1 MKTIPSM
8 PILKRL
14 TALLL
19 LLAAVFPV
27 SAQSY
32 YINVYQKDGKTL
44 KLPVNDVDSI
54 RFVLENEAPASVRYV
69 DLGLSVMWAD
79 CNLGATSPYETGD
92 YFSYGEISPKEKY
105 TSQNYKFK
113 NPDISGGFTKYNF
126 YSKYGPVDYKYRLDM
141 EDDAARVNWGPD
153 WRMPTIE
160 ELQEL
165 VNRCYWE
172 WTESENGVSGYTVT
186 GPNGNS
192 IFLISGGYMN
202 QDENDVSC
210 NSYLSSS
217 LDFNNHGHALGLDF
231 AENYYEIYPEGRYY
245 GELIR
250 PVYSGETPA
259 NTISITHFS
268 LKESEITLSVGDR
281 YQLHFDMDSLP
292 VSPLLFAKANN
303 SLMAYSDGTIIAY
316 APGTTTI
323 EANLGEYISQCV
335 VTVLEP
341 QIVAEAV
348 DLGLSVN
355 WATCNLGAESPE
367 KDGYYYAWGE
377 TQPKKDYILE
387 SYKWYDPQSDSYT
400 KYITDSQFGN
410 VDGKTVLDAEDDAVR
425 EYWGGS
431 WRMPSSLEFQ
441 ELINLCHWE
450 LTTIN
455 GVEGY
460 KVSSLI
466 EGYEDNWIFIP
477 ITGCKVGTTFF
488 EDEEGYYWTNTVNN
502 DDQTMADYLY
512 LDRDYMSVWHYYRYQ
527 GRSIRAVTPSDT
539 WNGITSIKLDN
550 DTIAVPTV
558 GKTTIGVRLL
568 SGNTDYSFMGGII
581 WSSDNPDVASVDENG
596 TVTTSDRTGI
606 ANITASIN
614 GLEATCV
621 VVVTEKTAMMKADE
635 VLALM
640 KAFAPVS
647 GSRHDDMGYPSVMM
661 FTDAN
666 GMDVVQ
672 KSNGYNWSGTSLELQ
687 DRNNAYYAPLIM
699 WQTLYGE
706 ITAANNVIKEIDTSS
721 ADASEQFALAQ
732 MLALRAFAYWN
743 LAQLYQ
749 FNYAGNENKPC
760 VPLITEVNAD
770 DAIANGCPRAT
781 VAEVY
786 TQIMNDL
793 NNAIGIL
800 GSAKKLGLSR
810 PDKAHVDLSVAYGLR
825 ARVNLTMGEWRAA
838 AADAQS
844 AIDES
849 SARPSSM
856 IEASRPA
863 FWTADEPDWMWGII
877 INEDDDVVQTGLVN
891 YPSHMGSFNYGYNQY
906 NGGRRINKALYNSI
920 SSTDVRK
927 GWWLDTDYYS
937 ANLNDEQLNY
947 IWQNGFEPYTQ
958 VKFAPYDNVLGTDI
972 NANDIPLMRIEE
984 MYLILAEGQAMS
996 GSTAQAKSVLESFI
1010 RSYRDSA
1017 YVCPDVAGTEL
1028 QDEIWRQRRI
1038 ELWGEGLS
1046 WFDIMRLGKD
1056 LDRRGAGYPDSHNVF
1071 NIPAGSDILL
1081 WTIPAR
1087 VIESNPLISEDDNNP
1102 KADAP
1107 EPVDDFGSGITMNM
1121 MTGSY
1126 MMIYHSYF
1134 DNNTNPDS
1142 RDTLFCSIELG
1153 QSNTLIIKD
1162 LLFEGSE
1169 IVARFDASDG
1179 TLSISDWQYLGRNS
1193 TYEFYFTTVDINSIT
1208 FICSPD
1214 GSAVAFF
1221 PDDGSIDSMMGIYAM
1236 KDGEKAGFYDASY
1249 GNVYLEP
1256 YGDFQPGN

>member
-1 MKTIPSM
+1 MKIIPSM

-54 RFVLENEAPASVRYV
+54 RFVLENEAPANVRYV

-79 CNLGATSPYETGD
+79 CNVGATSPFETGN
-92 YFSYGEISPKEKY
+92 YFAYGEIRPKDTY
-105 TSQNYKFK
+105 TNKNYKFY
-113 NPDISGGFTKYNF
+113 NPDILNGVTKYNLF
-126 YSKYGPVDYKYRLDM
+126 SKCGPVDYKYRLDM
-141 EDDAARVNWGPD
+141 EDDAARANWGSD

-165 VNRCYWE
+165 VNLCYWE

-192 IFLISGGYMN
+192 IFLIAGGYMN
-202 QDENDVSC
+202 QDKNDVSC

-231 AENYYEIYPEGRYY
+231 AEDYYEIYPEGRSY

-259 NTISITHFS
+259 NTISISHFS

-303 SLMAYSDGTIIAY
+303 SLMAYSDGSIIAY

-377 TQPKKDYILE
+377 TQPKKEY
-387 SYKWYDPQSDSYT
+387 SANTYRWYDRESGMFT
-400 KYITDSQFGN
+400 KYITDSLSGQ
-410 VDGKTVLDAEDDAVR
+410 VDGKTVLDAEDDAAH
-425 EYWGGS
+425 EYWGGN
-431 WRMPSSLEFQ
+431 WRMPSNKEIQ
-441 ELINLCHWE
+441 ELISLCDWE
-450 LTTIN
+450 QTTIN

-460 KVSSLI
+460 KISSQV
-466 EGYEDNWIFIP
+466 EGYENNWIFIP

-488 EDEEGYYWTNTVNN
+488 EDEEGYYWTNTVNQ

-539 WNGITSIKLDN
+539 WNGITSIKFDN
-550 DTIAVPTV
+550 DTIAMFTDS
-558 GKTTIGVRLL
+558 KTTIGVSLL
-568 SGNTDYSFMGGII
+568 SGNSDYSFMGGII

-606 ANITASIN
+606 ANITASRN
-614 GLEATCV
+614 GLEAKCV
-621 VVVTEKTAMMKADE
+621 VVVAEKTPAIKADE
-635 VLALM
+635 ALALM
-640 KAFAPVS
+640 KAYAPVS

-661 FTDAN
+661 YTDAN

-672 KSNGYNWSGTSLELQ
+672 KSNGYNWSGASLELQ
-687 DRNNAYYAPLIM
+687 DRNNAYYVPLIM

-838 AADAQS
+838 ATDAQS

-891 YPSHMGSFNYGYNQY
+891 YASHMGSFNYGYSQY

-927 GWWLDTDYYS
+927 GWWLDADYYS

-958 VKFAPYDNVLGTDI
+958 VKFAPYDNVINTDI
-972 NANDIPLMRIEE
+972 NANDVPLMRIEE

-1010 RSYRDSA
+1010 RSYRDST

-1056 LDRRGAGYPDSHNVF
+1056 LDRRGAGYPDSQ
-1071 NIPAGSDILL
+1071 NIFYVPAGSDILL

-1087 VIESNPLISEDDNNP
+1087 VINSNPLISEDDNNP

-1107 EPVDDFGSGITMNM
+1107 EPVDDYDSGLSVNF

-1126 MMIYHSYF
+1126 MVIYHSVF
-1134 DNNTNPDS
+1134 NNDS
-1142 RDTLFCSIELG
+1142 TTYSMDTLYCTIEPG
-1153 QSNTLIIKD
+1153 QSNTLIIRD
-1162 LLFEGSE
+1162 LLFKGSE
-1169 IVARFDASDG
+1169 IAAQFDATNG
-1179 TLSISDWQYLGRNS
+1179 TLSISDKQYMGS
-1193 TYEFYFTTVDINSIT
+1193 TNTYDIYFTSVDLSAII
-1208 FICSPD
+1208 FYCSSD
-1214 GSAVAFF
+1214 GSAEAYF
-1221 PDDGSIDSMMGIYAM
+1221 PDDGSIDSMF
-1236 KDGEKAGFYDASY
+1236 GFYAETNGEFKGYFDAAY
-1249 GNVYLEP
+1249 GNVRLVPIDY
-1256 YGDFQPGN
+1256 